1 MAFAGIPTAANRSI
15 VTASM
20 KSKILNAVLDYA
32 DMKISYDESKE
43 SRASRIRSEQNH
55 LNELIKVIKATV
67 SSFSKQRN
75 KDFSFNMKTGIQAP
89 KNVEKYLPTY
99 SNVERKREVYLC
111 LNVAEHLNYLLN
123 LFTRQPLLPLLT
135 RTLKENINEKNSRTP
150 SHQGYKIFVW
160 KTTLSQC
167 NKWHRFRKYV
177 FFSNPSRA
185 SMFCIPR

>member
-89 KNVEKYLPTY
+89 KNVEKYLPTLFKCGEEKRGVFV
-99 SNVERKREVYLC
+99 SECSRTSELFTKPIHKTTITTFANKNFERK
-111 LNVAEHLNYLLN
+111 
-123 LFTRQPLLPLLT
+123 
-135 RTLKENINEKNSRTP
+135 
-150 SHQGYKIFVW
+150 YK
-160 KTTLSQC
+160 
-167 NKWHRFRKYV
+167 
-177 FFSNPSRA
+177 
-185 SMFCIPR
+185 